1 MEYILRIREL
11 GVSTLSSF
19 FGDLQLTKI
28 MIDS

>member
-1 MEYILRIREL
+1 MEYILRIRKL

-19 FGDLQLTKI
+19 LGDLQLTKI